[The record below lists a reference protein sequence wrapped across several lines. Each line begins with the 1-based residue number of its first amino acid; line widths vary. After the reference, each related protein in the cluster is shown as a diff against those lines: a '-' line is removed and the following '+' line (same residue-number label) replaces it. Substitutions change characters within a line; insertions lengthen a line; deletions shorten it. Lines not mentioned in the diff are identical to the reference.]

1 MKTYKKGD
9 KVIRATEKA
18 FRVLYKEQGY
28 KPCNSMEKPVESEI
42 EVPFSDESTINNL
55 QDLTN
60 AEIKEILDRLGIAYG
75 NRDTKAELISK
86 YEAGV

>member
-1 MKTYKKGD
+1 MKMYKKGD

-28 KPCNSMEKPVESEI
+28 KTYDSTEKDVKSEI
-42 EVPFSDESTINNL
+42 EVPFADETQLDN
-55 QDLTN
+55 LTN
-60 AEIKEILDRLGIAYG
+60 AEIKELLDEAGIEYG

-86 YEAGV
+86 YKAGA